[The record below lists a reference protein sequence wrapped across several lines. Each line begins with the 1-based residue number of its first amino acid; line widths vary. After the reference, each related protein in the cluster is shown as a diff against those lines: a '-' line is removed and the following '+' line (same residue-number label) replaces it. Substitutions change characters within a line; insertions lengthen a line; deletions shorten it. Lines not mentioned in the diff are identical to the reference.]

1 MRVCTGLG
9 RSYGGR
15 YTGLSREEVGC
26 VCRGGGSCGPGVSAP
41 IDITVVGAHDSR
53 QDFVA
58 SDETCISYYV
68 IQWLYSDSLVID

>member
-1 MRVCTGLG
+1 MFALYKVGATERKVHGLVE
-9 RSYGGR
+9 
-15 YTGLSREEVGC
+15 REEVGC

-68 IQWLYSDSLVID
+68 IQWALFRLS